1 MVTTIYDGKPGL
13 SRRELLRRGG
23 VGALLV
29 ISGSAVICP
38 QYAWGVETAA
48 LKPETMKT
56 LIQMARDIY
65 PHDQLADRYYA
76 IAVKSHDETAAKDP
90 AHKDLI
96 EQGVADLDTR
106 AGPGGSRRSLN
117 SASESVQTSFRYWLT
132 ASLDWRLWAGQ
143 TGPPRSRSAGRGSK
157 GPWGRRAT
165 QPRFGKG

>member
-96 EQGVADLDTR
+96 EQGVADLSDVRVVAAHGRRGAIGLRQR
-106 AGPGGSRRSLN
+106 AARGERRHLRRSP
-117 SASESVQTSFRYWLT
+117 SGARI
-132 ASLDWRLWAGQ
+132 
-143 TGPPRSRSAGRGSK
+143 PRSSRSGRA
-157 GPWGRRAT
+157 R
-165 QPRFGKG
+165 